1 MKTPILIS
9 LLAAQSL
16 FALVSIIPVEI
27 GENIGFSNI
36 AEASLET
43 ARGNSDTDNYKASYR
58 STYDQGRDFVT
69 WAEASGA
76 YGKASGDENT
86 NKLFAHAR
94 YIHAITPDS
103 VRAEVFAQYQK
114 DIFAN
119 LKNRFLYGTG
129 ARFKTFDMSNDAR
142 AYIGLGAFYE
152 NVSYRNDDVNPSER
166 NIRLNS
172 YFSYSLDINDKTSAA
187 YTLYFQPKVDDIT
200 DNLQSHEFE
209 LKVNIY
215 RDMFLKFTL
224 DYNLDSD
231 PPVGVSRYDLTQKTS
246 FVFNF

>member
-27 GENIGFSNI
+27 GKEVGFSNI

-43 ARGNSDTDNYKASYR
+43 ARGNSDTDNYKTSYR
-58 STYDQGRDFVT
+58 STYDNGKDFVT

-76 YGKASGDENT
+76 YGKANDEENT

-114 DIFAN
+114 DRFAN

-129 ARFKTFDMSNDAR
+129 ARFKTFDTTNDAR

-152 NVSYRNDDVNPSER
+152 SVSYRNADVNPSER

-172 YFSYSLDINDKTSAA
+172 YFSYSLDINDKTSIA
-187 YTLYFQPKVDDIT
+187 YTLYFQPKVDDIA

-209 LKVNIY
+209 LKMNIY
-215 RDMFLKFTL
+215 KDMYLKFAV
-224 DYNLDSD
+224 DYALDSD
-231 PPVGVSRYDLTQKTS
+231 PPADVKRYDLTQKTS